1 MEKEFLGNF
10 KIIRKVGEGG
20 MAVAYLAHHKEIPDH
35 RVILKQLKDPRHG
48 EKFKKEANNLAKLN
62 DHHNICRIYDY
73 FNDGDRTII
82 VMEYI
87 EGATLKDVIESEKRL
102 PMNLF
107 LKLGIDLI
115 RIMKYAHDRKMYH
128 RDLKP
133 GNIMVDKQG
142 EIKVIDFGI
151 AKDATDPNET
161 AAGIFSG
168 TPLFAPLEQFNP
180 MGHIDWAKTDIYALG
195 TTLYLMITGRMPFD
209 GDSWDEYAENKRL
222 AEPHPPSAFNPEVSK
237 KLDSIILKSIARLPQ
252 DRFASLGEMLEEIE
266 QLRTEKVLEPSFSDK
281 TVDVA
286 HYPGTTQAPSAEKA
300 RWGTAQSEESKKPKK
315 GMIIGVSSAVAIAAI
330 GLYLYFG
337 TSFFAGKTDGS
348 DTSQVPNS
356 AENSGN
362 NNTVI
367 PIVAKKGQLEISATP
382 NADFYV
388 DDSMIGKG
396 ISTKTIELDSGIY
409 DIRLENSSA
418 RTGKQFQQKA
428 SVLPGQVAQVSHTFD
443 MGAPSVST
451 APAMGTLDIKIS
463 PSSDVYIDDKKEASG
478 KSNVSIKAAPG
489 KHTLK
494 VVNDSEDYDSTI
506 IRSVDVIKGK
516 SSEYSFVFEKRTV
529 LGELRVGS
537 IPNQAAVFINGKKQE
552 RLTPC
557 ILNLPA
563 GTYNVRVWL
572 QSQDISRE
580 STLVVIP
587 GEIVKFQPE
596 FE

>member
-1 MEKEFLGNF
+1 MGNF

-62 DHHNICRIYDY
+62 DHHNICRIYDF
-73 FNDGDRTII
+73 FNEGDRTII

-87 EGATLKDVIESEKRL
+87 EGATLKDVIESEKKL
-102 PMNLF
+102 PLNLF

-180 MGHIDWAKTDIYALG
+180 MGQIDWAKTDIYALG

-209 GDSWDEYAENKRL
+209 GNSWDEYAENKRL
-222 AEPHPPSAFNPEVSK
+222 AEPYPPSAFNPEVSK
-237 KLDSIILKSIARLPQ
+237 KLDSVILKSIARLPQ
-252 DRFASLGEMLEEIE
+252 DRYATLGQMLEEIE
-266 QLRTEKVLEPSFSDK
+266 VLRTEKILEPAFSDK

-286 HYPGTTQAPSAEKA
+286 HYPGATQATSAEKA
-300 RWGTAQSEESKKPKK
+300 RWGTAPSEEPKK
-315 GMIIGVSSAVAIAAI
+315 SNKGMMIGVFSGLAAVAI

-337 TSFFAGKTDGS
+337 TSLFSGKTDGNEI
-348 DTSQVPNS
+348 SQLPNTGENVDNDSTIVPVVS
-356 AENSGN
+356 
-362 NNTVI
+362 
-367 PIVAKKGQLEISATP
+367 KKGQLALSATP

-388 DDSMIGKG
+388 NDSLIGRG
-396 ISTKTIELDSGIY
+396 ISSRTIDLDSGVY
-409 DIRLENSSA
+409 DIRLENTNA
-418 RTGKQFQQKA
+418 RTGKQFQRKA
-428 SVLPGQVAQVSHTFD
+428 AVLPGQVAQLSHTFD
-443 MGAPSVST
+443 MSAPSVST
-451 APAMGTLDIKIS
+451 VPTMGTLDIKIN
-463 PSSDVYIDDKKEASG
+463 PSGDVYLDDKKEATG
-478 KSNVSIKAAPG
+478 KSAVSIKAAPG
-489 KHTLK
+489 RHTLK
-494 VVNDSEDYDSTI
+494 VVNNSQDYDSTI
-506 IRSVDVIKGK
+506 TRSIDVLEGK

-572 QSQDISRE
+572 QAQNVSKE
-580 STLVVIP
+580 STMVVIP

>member
-151 AKDATDPNET
+151 AKDATDPSET

-168 TPLFAPLEQFNP
+168 TPLFAPVEQFNP
-180 MGHIDWAKTDIYALG
+180 MGQIDWAKTDIYALG

-209 GDSWDEYAENKRL
+209 GDSWEEYAENKRL
-222 AEPHPPSAFNPEVSK
+222 AEPHLPSAFNPEVSN
-237 KLDSIILKSIARLPQ
+237 KLDTIILKSIARLPQ
-252 DRFASLGEMLEEIE
+252 DRYASLGEMLEDFEK
-266 QLRTEKVLEPSFSDK
+266 LRTEKVIEPSQFDK

-286 HYPGTTQAPSAEKA
+286 HYPGVTQASSSSAL
-300 RWGTAQSEESKKPKK
+300 WGTAPATAPKK
-315 GMIIGVSSAVAIAAI
+315 SRKAIIITIVLVLTVVPT

-337 TSFFAGKTDGS
+337 MGLFLGMQQNSPSIQTS
-348 DTSQVPNS
+348 
-356 AENSGN
+356 N
-362 NNTVI
+362 NIDSSSVQPEKAAMI
-367 PIVAKKGQLEISATP
+367 PAKGQLQITAIP
-382 NADFYV
+382 DADVYLN
-388 DDSMIGKG
+388 DSLIGNG
-396 ISTKTIELDSGIY
+396 LTSKTLDLDSGDY
-409 DIRLENSSA
+409 EIRLENKKA
-418 RTGKQFQQKA
+418 KVGKQYEQSA
-428 SVLPGQVAQVSHTFD
+428 AILPGQLSQINHNFE
-443 MGAPSVST
+443 MSVPPT
-451 APAMGTLDIKIS
+451 PAVTGSLLVNIEPKG
-463 PSSDVYIDDKKEASG
+463 DVYLDDKKEASEQAV
-478 KSNVSIKAAPG
+478 VSLNASPG
-489 KHTLK
+489 KHVLK
-494 VVNDSEDYDSTI
+494 VVNQSQDFDSTI
-506 IRSVDVIKGK
+506 TKTVEVAAGK
-516 SSEYSFVFEKRTV
+516 NSEYSFVFKKRTIT
-529 LGELRVGS
+529 GELRVGS
-537 IPNQAAVFINGKKQE
+537 IPNQAVVFIDGNRQS

-557 ILNLPA
+557 IFDLPA
-563 GTYNVRVWL
+563 GTYSIRVWL
-572 QSQDISRE
+572 ESQGLSRE

-587 GEIVKFQPE
+587 GETVKFAPE